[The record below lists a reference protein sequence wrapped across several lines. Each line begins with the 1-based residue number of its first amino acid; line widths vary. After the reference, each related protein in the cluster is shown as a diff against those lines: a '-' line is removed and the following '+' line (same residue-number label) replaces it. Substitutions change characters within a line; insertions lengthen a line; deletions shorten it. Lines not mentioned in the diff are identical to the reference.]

1 MLIKKTLGFFP
12 KTALIAIVML
22 IAKIVAAELVLPTE
36 AMEST
41 SLEHAGNVVLLLLII
56 NVVNELL
63 FGFVVSQ
70 SRWRGLP
77 LMLGLAFA
85 FYGVQTLIGQIE
97 AIVFLTPL
105 GERFGAGS
113 VPTLTMPMD
122 FITSQF
128 IIGAAQAVVAAP
140 LAVALLG
147 KIKPDKDE
155 KTGSL
160 FPKFRFPQW
169 LLKLG
174 VVIVLYELLY
184 FGFGYFV
191 AWKNPAVT
199 AFYQGTDPGSF
210 LAQMGNV
217 VTETPT
223 LIPFQAFR
231 ALLWVAFALPVIGM
245 LRHKPWVGALATGLF
260 LSLPMNI
267 PNIVPNPF
275 MPADVRMA
283 HFIETASS
291 NFIFG
296 VLMFWLLHRSH
307 RSLADFLRI
316 SSGEHGELSSSIA
329 PAPVTSCH
337 AEGV

>member
-1 MLIKKTLGFFP
+1 MSIKKALGFVL

-22 IAKIVAAELVLPTE
+22 IAMSVATELVLPAE
-36 AMEST
+36 AMEAASQEQ
-41 SLEHAGNVVLLLLII
+41 SGNIILLLLII
-56 NVVNELL
+56 NVVNALL
-63 FGFVVSQ
+63 FGLVVTQ
-70 SRWRGLP
+70 SRWHGLP
-77 LMLGLAFA
+77 LLLGLTFA

-122 FITSQF
+122 FIASQF
-128 IIGAAQAVVAAP
+128 IIGAAQAIVAAP
-140 LAVALLG
+140 LAVLLFG
-147 KIKPDKDE
+147 KIKADE
-155 KTGSL
+155 ERSVSAL
-160 FPKFRFPQW
+160 FPQFRLPQW
-169 LLKLG
+169 LVKLG
-174 VVIVLYELLY
+174 AVIILYELLY

-210 LAQMGNV
+210 LAQMRNV
-217 VTETPT
+217 ATETPT

-231 ALLWVAFALPVIGM
+231 ALLWVAFALPVISM
-245 LRHKPWVGALATGLF
+245 LRHKPWLGALATGLF

-267 PNIVPNPF
+267 PHIVPNPF

-307 RSLADFLRI
+307 RSLADFLKV
-316 SSGEHGELSSSIA
+316 SSGEHGE
-329 PAPVTSCH
+329 
-337 AEGV
+337 

>member
-1 MLIKKTLGFFP
+1 MSIKKALGFVL
-12 KTALIAIVML
+12 KTALIAIAML
-22 IAKIVAAELVLPTE
+22 IAMIVATELVLPAE
-36 AMEST
+36 AMEAASQEQ
-41 SLEHAGNVVLLLLII
+41 SGNVILLLLII
-56 NVVNELL
+56 NIVNALL
-63 FGFVVSQ
+63 FGLVVTQ
-70 SRWRGLP
+70 SRWHGLP
-77 LMLGLAFA
+77 LLLGLTFA

-113 VPTLTMPMD
+113 IPTLTMPMD

-140 LAVALLG
+140 LAVLLFG
-147 KIKPDKDE
+147 KIKADE
-155 KTGSL
+155 ERSAAAL
-160 FPKFRFPQW
+160 FPQFRLPQW

-174 VVIVLYELLY
+174 AVIVLYELLY

-210 LAQMGNV
+210 LAQMRNV

-231 ALLWVAFALPVIGM
+231 ALLWVAFALPVISM
-245 LRHKPWVGALATGLF
+245 LRHKPWLGALATGLF

-267 PNIVPNPF
+267 PHIVPNPF
-275 MPADVRMA
+275 MPADVRLV

-307 RSLADFLRI
+307 RSLMDFLRI
-316 SSGEHGELSSSIA
+316 SSGDQEE
-329 PAPVTSCH
+329 
-337 AEGV
+337 

>member
-1 MLIKKTLGFFP
+1 MSIKKALGFVL
-12 KTALIAIVML
+12 KTAMIAIVML
-22 IAKIVAAELVLPTE
+22 IAMIVATEFALPAE
-36 AMEST
+36 AMEAASQ
-41 SLEHAGNVVLLLLII
+41 EQAGNVILLLLII
-56 NVVNELL
+56 NAVNALL
-63 FGFVVSQ
+63 FGLVVTQ

-77 LMLGLAFA
+77 LVLGLTFA

-113 VPTLTMPMD
+113 VPTLTMPID

-128 IIGAAQAVVAAP
+128 IIGAAQAVIAAP
-140 LAVALLG
+140 LAILLFG
-147 KIKPDKDE
+147 KIKRDE
-155 KTGSL
+155 DGSSFEL
-160 FPKFRFPQW
+160 FPQFRLPQW

-174 VVIVLYELLY
+174 AVIVLYELLY

-210 LAQMGNV
+210 LAQMKHV
-217 VTETPT
+217 ATQTPT
-223 LIPFQAFR
+223 LIPFQAVR
-231 ALLWVAFALPVIGM
+231 ALMWAAFALPVISM
-245 LRHKPWVGALATGLF
+245 LRHKPWLGAVLTGLF

-267 PNIVPNPF
+267 PHIVPNPF
-275 MPADVRMA
+275 MPADVRLV

-307 RSLADFLRI
+307 RSLMDFL
-316 SSGEHGELSSSIA
+316 
-329 PAPVTSCH
+329 
-337 AEGV
+337 GVLDENQR